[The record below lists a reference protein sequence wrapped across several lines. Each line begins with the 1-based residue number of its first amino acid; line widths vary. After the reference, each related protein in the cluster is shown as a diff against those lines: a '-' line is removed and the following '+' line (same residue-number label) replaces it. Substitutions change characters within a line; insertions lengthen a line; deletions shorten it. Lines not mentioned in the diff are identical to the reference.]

1 MPSIWN
7 ITSVETKGNLTNI
20 CGISPDGKTL
30 LYTSVE
36 KLTLEELLRN
46 EPQMWEKHEKRN
58 DSREGHSITIV
69 NRDECYAIGVTL
81 SDYDE
86 LNKEYLDKVYG
97 DSKVFEYARAHYERL
112 NKETNAKCEEWSKL
126 PFVSTLES
134 AKPNCVCDKFYL
146 GLPTIVYMHWMGQ
159 VTTPI

>member
-1 MPSIWN
+1 MHSTWN
-7 ITSVETKGNLTNI
+7 ITSVETMGNITNI

-30 LYTSVE
+30 LYTSVQ
-36 KLTLEELLRN
+36 KMTLDELIRN

-58 DSREGHSITIV
+58 NSREGHSITIV
-69 NRDECYAIGVTL
+69 NRDECYAIGVAL
-81 SDYDE
+81 SEYDG
-86 LNKEYLDKVYG
+86 LNKEYLDRVYG
-97 DSKVFEYARAHYERL
+97 DSKVLEDLRAHCERE
-112 NKETNAKCEEWSKL
+112 NKETNDKCEELSKS
-126 PFVSTLES
+126 PFVSTLEA